1 MPLVVCVDVLWGTAR
16 STDDSYMIID
26 SLPVPS
32 ALLRVLQQGRWVA
45 PDRSSSTYRE
55 VFGDDAVA
63 PQFLPLSR
71 MTANRRW
78 LDDIPEDYRGFYL
91 GQPDRQSPPGD
102 VDPDRSLL
110 IGDLGPDRPFAL
122 DYRPSS
128 AAPSV
133 IYLSTAADWIE
144 VAPNIEMLIERLGI

>member
-1 MPLVVCVDVLWGTAR
+1 
-16 STDDSYMIID
+16 MIID
-26 SLPVPS
+26 SLSVPS

-45 PDRSSSTYRE
+45 PGRSSSTYRE

-133 IYLSTAADWIE
+133 IYLSAAADWIE